1 MKLATKITLLFT
13 LILMITLGSMAF
25 LSYNQMDKILTQQLE
40 VELQDM
46 AFYVS
51 QDLMV
56 KNVLSNP
63 DLLER
68 SESAINDRIEEW
80 RRHSSL
86 DFIVVMDMSGI
97 RLTHP
102 VASNIGRPFEGG
114 DEVRVLTKGESY
126 ISEAKGTLGVS
137 KRAFFPVWSG
147 GQQVGAVSVG
157 TTLTEINRSMRDTVN
172 KFIPFILISL
182 FVGVMAAFALTSNIK
197 ASIMGLEPEEISLLL
212 KEQETIL
219 DNVKEG
225 IITLDQNGKLIQYNK
240 EAARILRLTDQS
252 PERVLESLNLKS
264 LPVNAAG
271 ETDQEFN
278 LKEDVAILYKFNVL
292 KDDKGKVLGQVIN
305 FRDRTE
311 VKAMAE
317 ELTGFKRMAWSLR
330 AQNHEFLNKLHTIS
344 GLIQLDETEEALKY
358 ISKTA
363 HGNSLITEIIT
374 KRIQNVNIAALILA
388 KYYKAEE
395 NRVRLAINSN
405 SFLAEH
411 AAGLPSEDLETII
424 GNLLENSLDAVA
436 TDGSGQINLR
446 IQQNQQRL
454 EIVVSNNGPL
464 IPEDLKD
471 RIFQANFSTKPGQ
484 RGYGLHFIAEITERY
499 HGTVHLIQDSEV
511 IWQVRIPDQR
521 GENI

>member
-13 LILMITLGSMAF
+13 LILIITLGSMAF
-25 LSYNQMDKILTQQLE
+25 LSYNQVDKILTQQLE
-40 VELQDM
+40 MELQDM

-56 KNVLSNP
+56 KDVLSNP
-63 DLLER
+63 DHLEG
-68 SESAINDRIEEW
+68 SDNAINDRIEEW
-80 RRHSSL
+80 RQHSML
-86 DFIVVMDMSGI
+86 DFIVVMDMAGI

-102 VASNIGRPFEGG
+102 IASNIGRPFEGG
-114 DEVRVLTKGESY
+114 DEIRVLTTGESY

-137 KRAFFPVWSG
+137 KRAFFPVWSA

-157 TTLTEINRSMRDTVN
+157 TTLTEINRYMGDTVN

-182 FVGVMAAFALTSNIK
+182 FLGVMAAFALTSNIK
-197 ASIMGLEPEEISLLL
+197 ASIMGLEPQEISLLL
-212 KEQETIL
+212 KEKETIL

-225 IITLDQNGKLIQYNK
+225 IVTLDQNGKLIQYNK
-240 EAARILRLTDQS
+240 EAARILGLTDES
-252 PERVLESLNLKS
+252 SESVLESLSLKS
-264 LPVNAAG
+264 LPVNAAS
-271 ETDQEFN
+271 ELDQEFN
-278 LKEDVAILYKFNVL
+278 LKEDVAILYKFNLL
-292 KDDKGKVLGQVIN
+292 KDAKGKVLGQVIN

-311 VKAMAE
+311 VKTMAE

-374 KRIQNVNIAALILA
+374 QRIQNVNIAALILA

-395 NRVRLAINSN
+395 NRVHLVIDSD
-405 SFLAEH
+405 SFLAEN

-424 GNLLENSLDAVA
+424 GNLLENSLDEVA
-436 TDGSGQINLR
+436 TDGSGHINLR
-446 IQQNQQRL
+446 IKQDQQVL
-454 EIVVSNNGPL
+454 EIVVTNNGPL
-464 IPEDLKD
+464 IPEDLQN

-484 RGYGLHFIAEITERY
+484 RGYGLPFILEITQRH
-499 HGTVHLIQDSEV
+499 HGTVQLIQDSQV
-511 IWQVRIPDQR
+511 TWQVRIPV
-521 GENI
+521 